1 MRTLQSLLCAFTIA
15 YGLALFNTTQIS
27 PNQFFEHYI
36 NNTTHIDIYD
46 QKKAYFFL
54 NATHSKHFFII
65 PNSTNFEDSLHEHNY
80 TNSILHKISKAP
92 ALLNYV
98 FIAILFSVFAVGR
111 GVMGIRKSIFLET
124 KVQTRLSD
132 VAGLEQQ
139 KQEIFE
145 FVDFLKHRSKYI
157 EAGAR
162 MPRGALFHGPPGTG
176 KTLLAKAVAGECNI
190 SFLSVAGPDFSEMF
204 VGVGSA
210 RVRDLFKKA
219 REKAPCIVFID
230 EIDALARSRSKVSST
245 GQHEKENTLN
255 SLLIE
260 LDGFNEND
268 KILVFA
274 ATNRIDMLDKA
285 LLRPGRFDRKI
296 QFELPERADRELI
309 FKHYLSQ
316 KKLEEDVDVI
326 AKSLSKQCFAFSSA
340 DIANICNEA
349 SILSV
354 RADSNVIT
362 RNILERAVENVLLGH
377 EKKTFRLSDK
387 ERKIVAYHESGH
399 SLLSYILPNAKP
411 PIKVSIMPR
420 GKSALGFSQSEL
432 SENKLRTKEELLDQI
447 CVLLGGRA
455 AEEEFCDSITTGASD
470 DLVKATGLAYDYV
483 SHYCL
488 DDSFSLFHYDR
499 RKSFY
504 GQKIREKIDERV
516 KVILFKNFQR
526 AQNLII
532 NHKLHIE
539 KMTNVLLEK
548 ETMNEIDIKELFQDI
563 KLCWE
568 A

>member
-1 MRTLQSLLCAFTIA
+1 MRFHYSLISAFIMAYIATLFQA
-15 YGLALFNTTQIS
+15 TQIS
-27 PNQFFEHYI
+27 TNNFFDQYI
-36 NNTTHIDIYD
+36 ENTTRIEIYDNKEAYFYLNNTH
-46 QKKAYFFL
+46 A
-54 NATHSKHFFII
+54 KHFLVI
-65 PNSTNFEDSLHEHNY
+65 PNNTNFEALLEKSNY
-80 TNSILHKISKAP
+80 TNDILHKFSSTPKIF
-92 ALLNYV
+92 NYL
-98 FIAILFSVFAVGR
+98 FIAVLFSAFAVGR
-111 GVMGIRKSIFLET
+111 GMMGIRKSIFTET
-124 KVQTRLSD
+124 KVKTRLCD

-145 FVDFLKHRSKYI
+145 FVDFLKNRSKYI

-219 REKAPCIVFID
+219 REKAPCIIFID
-230 EIDALARSRSKVSST
+230 EIDALARSRSKIST
-245 GQHEKENTLN
+245 TGGHEKENTLN

-260 LDGFNEND
+260 LDGFNKND
-268 KILVFA
+268 KVLVFA

-309 FKHYLSQ
+309 FKHYLS
-316 KKLEEDVDVI
+316 KKNLEEDVNII
-326 AKSLSKQCFAFSSA
+326 ARSLSKQCFAFSSA

-349 SILSV
+349 SIISV
-354 RADSNVIT
+354 RESATIIT
-362 RNILERAVENVLLGH
+362 RNMLERAIENILLGH

-432 SENKLRTKEELLDQI
+432 SENKLRTKDELMDKI

-470 DLVKATGLAYDYV
+470 DLEKATALAYNYV
-483 SHYCL
+483 GTYCL

-499 RKSFY
+499 NKSFY

-516 KVILFKNFQR
+516 KTILFKNFQR

-532 NHKLHIE
+532 NNKNLIE
-539 KMTNVLLEK
+539 KMSSALLDK
-548 ETMNEIDIKELFQDI
+548 ETLNELDIHELFG
-563 KLCWE
+563 E
-568 A
+568 Y